1 MSESADSFSMLLARA
16 KIGDVTA
23 LAQLS
28 AAYENRV
35 RMVARVLL
43 GPALRPHF
51 DSLDLTQSVHR
62 SILIG
67 LRHDKYDVSSPEN
80 LVGLAVTIVHR
91 KVARHWRHMRRQVRL
106 SGASPQNT
114 ELPTALLSLTSAE
127 DDPSQAAEYNDRV
140 KHLCQ
145 HLTTDERV
153 LIEKRLQGYSTVEIA
168 QQLGLNSV
176 TLRVRLNRMRQR
188 LRSAGLLEEWL

>member
-1 MSESADSFSMLLARA
+1 MSESADSFAMLLARA
-16 KIGDVTA
+16 RNGDAAA

-51 DSLDLTQSVHR
+51 DSMDLTQSVHR

-67 LRHDKYDVSSPEN
+67 LRHDKYAVSSPEN

-106 SGASPQNT
+106 SGESSPT
-114 ELPTALLSLTSAE
+114 DELPTALLSLTSAE
-127 DDPSQAAEYNDRV
+127 GDPSQTAEYNDRV
-140 KHLCQ
+140 EHLCQ
-145 HLTTDERV
+145 HLTSDERV

-168 QQLGLNSV
+168 EQLGLNSV